1 MQTKKEEQYKR
12 DGCLYVSNLKFSKMK
27 SLIKPVM
34 YFLLIVVCSLILPEE
49 MAAQKTG
56 TVTENKKESLKTIE
70 LEVGGMTCQ
79 KGCADGIDG
88 KLKTISGVIKSR
100 TKLETGISKI
110 TYDDTK
116 VTLEKLISIIEERG
130 YTAKVSA
137 KGKKV

>member
-1 MQTKKEEQYKR
+1 
-12 DGCLYVSNLKFSKMK
+12 MK

-34 YFLLIVVCSLILPEE
+34 YFLLFGVSSLILPGEV
-49 MAAQKTG
+49 AAQNKEN
-56 TVTENKKESLKTIE
+56 VTENTKQNLKTIE
-70 LEVGGMTCQ
+70 LEIVGMTCQ

>member
-1 MQTKKEEQYKR
+1 
-12 DGCLYVSNLKFSKMK
+12 MK

-34 YFLLIVVCSLILPEE
+34 YFLLIVVSSLISGEI
-49 MAAQKTG
+49 AAQKTD

-88 KLKTISGVIKSR
+88 KLKTVTGVIKSK

>member
-1 MQTKKEEQYKR
+1 
-12 DGCLYVSNLKFSKMK
+12 MK

-34 YFLLIVVCSLILPEE
+34 YFLLFGVSSLILPGEI
-49 MAAQKTG
+49 AAQKTS
-56 TVTENKKESLKTIE
+56 TVTENNKESLKTIE

-88 KLKTISGVIKSR
+88 KLKTVTGVVKSK

-110 TYDDTK
+110 TYDETK